1 MTNSRIKTGTMM
13 FPEIIKLC
21 DDNLELSNTKSRNDF
36 IEEAIKF
43 YVSYLNTKHNNL
55 FISESIEFVLQ
66 NSIQITEDRLSKLLF
81 KQSVEM
87 SMMMNII
94 AANFELNEDTLKKLR
109 IKCIQNVKASVGSIN
124 FEDIVK
130 YQNSEEDCNG

>member
-1 MTNSRIKTGTMM
+1 MKSRIKTGTMM
-13 FPEIIKLC
+13 FPEIIQLC
-21 DDNLELSNTKSRNDF
+21 DDNLVLANTKSRNDF

-55 FISESIEFVLQ
+55 FISESIESVLQ

-94 AANFELNEDTLKKLR
+94 AANFELNEDILKKLR
-109 IKCIQNVKASVGSIN
+109 IKCIQDVKASVGSIN

-130 YQNSEEDCNG
+130 YQNSEEDRDG